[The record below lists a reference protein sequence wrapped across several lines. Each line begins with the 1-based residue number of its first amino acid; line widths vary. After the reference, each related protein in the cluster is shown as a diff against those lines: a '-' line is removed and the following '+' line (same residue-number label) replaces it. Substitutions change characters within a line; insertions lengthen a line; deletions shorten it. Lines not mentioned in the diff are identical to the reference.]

1 MSDSDNFT
9 EQGDNSVDGRSPV
22 PPSQAAENVATMLA
36 ERLQYLGFGDID
48 SDQLKGLQEPFAKV
62 ADEFFGE
69 FYRLLTANPHVAALL
84 RDPATVDRLMGLQRT
99 YFTQLLSG
107 PYDQSYA
114 ESRLKIGATHQHIG
128 LEPAW
133 YLGAYCL
140 YTQLCFPRFAAE
152 LGATCPPALLSLLK
166 IIFADVSLVLDTY
179 FATATQQLRERNHE
193 LEVAL
198 KMYFQAEM
206 QLQHHARLASHEI
219 RGTLNSLANACDEL
233 CEDLTG
239 GVPDEV
245 ASIHSQM
252 RGKLWQLCGV
262 VDEILH
268 SSSQPGKPVAVSVS
282 SLFQEIQRRASL
294 YRDGR
299 SLSLVVSTATEAVLW
314 GDPVALREAVANLV
328 ANAFRHHHRETG
340 TIEIAYAQ
348 RNGQHEI
355 QVIDD
360 GPGIPESVQARI
372 FEPFVCGPAVRQSG
386 RGLGL
391 YFVKR
396 IVEDHG
402 GHISLWS
409 QPGVGT
415 RFTIQLPLQPHDRVP
430 AEVDPVQEI

>member
-1 MSDSDNFT
+1 
-9 EQGDNSVDGRSPV
+9 
-22 PPSQAAENVATMLA
+22 
-36 ERLQYLGFGDID
+36 
-48 SDQLKGLQEPFAKV
+48 
-62 ADEFFGE
+62 
-69 FYRLLTANPHVAALL
+69 
-84 RDPATVDRLMGLQRT
+84 
-99 YFTQLLSG
+99 LLSG
-107 PYDQSYA
+107 PYDEAYA
-114 ESRLKIGATHQHIG
+114 ESRHKIGATHQRIG

-219 RGTLNSLANACDEL
+219 RGTLNALANACDEL
-233 CEDLTG
+233 CDDLTA

-245 ASIHSQM
+245 ASIHGQM
-252 RGKLWQLCGV
+252 RGKLWQLSGV

-268 SSSQPGKPVAVSVS
+268 SSTQPSHTTAVP
-282 SLFQEIQRRASL
+282 LDNLLHEIRRRTSL
-294 YRDGR
+294 YAEGR
-299 SLSLVVSTATEAVLW
+299 SLLLTIPTSTNAVLW

-340 TIEIAYAQ
+340 TIEIIYAQ
-348 RNGQHEI
+348 RDNRHEI
-355 QVIDD
+355 QVVDN
-360 GPGIPESVQARI
+360 GPGIPESVQGRI
-372 FEPFVCGPAVRQSG
+372 FEPFVRGPAVRPSG

-415 RFTIQLPLQPHDRVP
+415 RFTIQLPLQPHETVP
-430 AEVDPVQEI
+430 VEAVPGQEI